1 MSRKRIVLTVA
12 LFSGLAIL
20 LSAALPALAQ
30 APNQPPSAPILAPAL
45 GLVCST
51 TDYTDVAAKALGMT
65 ATELRVAL
73 TSGKTIQ
80 DIATS
85 KNVALQTVTDALNKA
100 RQADLD
106 QAVKD
111 GLIPQQMANMMGGNA
126 HPNSGQPATPPAPS
140 AGLRPGRP
148 FFNIAPFIGR
158 GLFGVSARNVVRP
171 YIAAAQAI
179 GISCPD
185 LVKAMRG
192 GKSIVQVATEKN
204 VQVQT
209 VVDAVV
215 KAYKDALAADVKEG
229 LITQAQADGQ
239 SVRLVERVTAM
250 ISNSRAGLGRGNFF
264 GGFMGRMFGRLF
276 GGNQQDGQPGVPF
289 GGRGTRPGGNQPNQS
304 APATPQ
310 ADPTQAS

>member
-1 MSRKRIVLTVA
+1 MFRKRIVLTVA
-12 LFSGLAIL
+12 LFSGLAIM
-20 LSAALPALAQ
+20 LSAAIPALAQ
-30 APNQPPSAPILAPAL
+30 GPNQPSRPMMAPAL

-85 KNVALQTVTDALNKA
+85 KNVTLQAVTDALNKA

-126 HPNSGQPATPPAPS
+126 QPNSGQPGTPPAPS
-140 AGLRPGRP
+140 AGQRLVRP
-148 FFNIAPFIGR
+148 FFSVAPFIGR

-171 YIAAAQAI
+171 YAAAAQAI
-179 GISCPD
+179 GISCAD

-209 VVDAVV
+209 VIDAVV

-239 SVRLVERVTAM
+239 SIRLVERVTAM
-250 ISNSRAGLGRGNFF
+250 ISNSRAGLGRGDFF

-276 GGNQQDGQPGVPF
+276 GNRQGGQPGAPF
-289 GGRGTRPGGNQPNQS
+289 GGRGNRPGANPPSQS

-310 ADPTQAS
+310 AAPTQAS

>member
-1 MSRKRIVLTVA
+1 MSRKRIVLTIA
-12 LFSGLAIL
+12 LFSGLAIMIT
-20 LSAALPALAQ
+20 AAIPALAQ
-30 APNQPPSAPILAPAL
+30 GPNPQPSNAPTVAPAL

-65 ATELRVAL
+65 ASDLRVAL

-80 DIATS
+80 DLATS
-85 KNVALQTVTDALNKA
+85 KNVTLQTVTDALTKA

-126 HPNSGQPATPPAPS
+126 QPNNNQPATPPAPS
-140 AGLRPGRP
+140 AGQQPAHP
-148 FFNIAPFIGR
+148 FAVPFIAR
-158 GLFGVSARNVVRP
+158 GFFSVSARNVVRP
-171 YIAAAQAI
+171 YVAAAQAI
-179 GISCPD
+179 GLSCAD

-204 VQVQT
+204 VQAQT
-209 VVDAVV
+209 VIDGVV

-239 SVRLVERVTAM
+239 SARLVERVTAM
-250 ISNSRAGLGRGNFF
+250 ISNNRAGVGRGGFF
-264 GGFMGRMFGRLF
+264 GDVFGRMFGRMF
-276 GGNQQDGQPGVPF
+276 GGNRQGDHPGVPF
-289 GGRGTRPGGNQPNQS
+289 GGRGNRPGGNPP

-310 ADPTQAS
+310 AAPTQAS